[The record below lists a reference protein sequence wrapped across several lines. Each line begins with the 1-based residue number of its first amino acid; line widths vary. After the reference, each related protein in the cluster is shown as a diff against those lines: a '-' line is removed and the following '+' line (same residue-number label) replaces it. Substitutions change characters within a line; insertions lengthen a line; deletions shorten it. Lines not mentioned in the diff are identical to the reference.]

1 METKPESENRERL
14 RELAAKIAT
23 EQDHDKFV
31 ALVMELNQLLDG
43 DSFRELHDSAPAT
56 DT

>member
-1 METKPESENRERL
+1 METKPESDNRERL

-31 ALVMELNQLLDG
+31 ALAKEMNQLLD
-43 DSFRELHDSAPAT
+43 EKLLHAHNAARNT
-56 DT
+56 DA